1 MPPRLPPRSRP
12 LAAAAAARS
21 RRDAAEFLLSSLFL
35 LLYSLLFW
43 TTGASRAIAAT
54 LPTHLHS
61 PLPSVAFI
69 AFFFLFYEV
78 LLFPASFFFAR
89 LDLPPPDRPAFP
101 FAAWFRHWLRH
112 TLFLLL
118 VVLAG
123 AFLLFSLW
131 RLLPVRWPFALAALW
146 FPAVPILSGWG
157 PSLLLPRFRP
167 PRPLSAPALLD
178 ALRPI
183 ARRVGIRVRSLA
195 LWPADDSVPPVA
207 FVGFGPHRTAVLS
220 PSLRAAASDRLIL
233 FSAAR
238 LLASHWLLS
247 YLLLAAHLLLFAS
260 VLFASNAI
268 LHAFAPDPYPPQ
280 FFPLWLSVFFALA
293 GLAGLL
299 HNFLRRHAAIWCD
312 RFALARTGYDPSL
325 LRDELRLAFLRA
337 PFPPS
342 PPLWQ
347 RPFLHTPPPALRLR
361 LARRFSRRHRPSP

>member
-1 MPPRLPPRSRP
+1 MRPRSRP

-21 RRDAAEFLLSSLFL
+21 RRDALEFLLSSLFL

-43 TTGASRAIAAT
+43 ATGASRTLAAA
-54 LPTHLHS
+54 LPAYLPS
-61 PLPSVAFI
+61 PLPSVVFI
-69 AFFFLFYEV
+69 AFFFLFYEI
-78 LLFPASFFFAR
+78 LLFPLSALFAR
-89 LDLPPPDRPAFP
+89 LDLPPADRPSFP
-101 FAAWFRHWLRH
+101 FGAWFRHWLRH

-118 VVLAG
+118 LVLAG
-123 AFLLFSLW
+123 AFLLFTLW
-131 RLLPVRWPFALAALW
+131 RLLPDRWPLALAALW

-167 PRPLSAPALLD
+167 PRPHPDPALLD

-183 ARRVGIRVRSLA
+183 ARRVGIRVRALA

-207 FVGFGPHRTAVLS
+207 FVGFGRTRTAVLS
-220 PSLRAAASDRLIL
+220 PSFRAAASDRLIL
-233 FSAAR
+233 FAAAR
-238 LLASHWLLS
+238 LLASHWFLS
-247 YLLLAAHLLLFAS
+247 YLLLAAHLLLFTA

-280 FFPLWLSVFFALA
+280 YFPLWLSVFFALA

-312 RFALARTGYDPSL
+312 RFALARTGHDPAL
-325 LRDELRLAFLRA
+325 LRDALRLDFHRA
-337 PFPPS
+337 PYPPS

-361 LARRFSRRHRPSP
+361 HARRFTLRHRP